1 MTSLRSSILGCSLAT
16 LAAALFG
23 CSSVDRAEEPRVVSD
38 SQTGSNIPKKGRTDK
53 VQTIDA
59 DALQPMPPPFR
70 APPGRAVPDHTS
82 TRSIPPALAWLT

>member
-1 MTSLRSSILGCSLAT
+1 MTTLRSSILGCSLAT

-59 DALQPMPPPFR
+59 DALQPMPPPF
-70 APPGRAVPDHTS
+70 G
-82 TRSIPPALAWLT
+82 PPAGAGSP

>member
-1 MTSLRSSILGCSLAT
+1 MTSLRTSILGCSFAV
-16 LAAALFG
+16 LAAALWG
-23 CSSVDRAEEPRVVSD
+23 CSSVDRAEESRVVSD

-70 APPGRAVPDHTS
+70 APAGAGSP
-82 TRSIPPALAWLT
+82 

>member
-1 MTSLRSSILGCSLAT
+1 MTSVRSSILGCSLAT

-59 DALQPMPPPFR
+59 DTLQPLPPPFR
-70 APPGRAVPDHTS
+70 
-82 TRSIPPALAWLT
+82 PPAGAGSP

>member
-16 LAAALFG
+16 FAAALFG

-59 DALQPMPPPFR
+59 DTLQPLPPPFR
-70 APPGRAVPDHTS
+70 APAGAGSP
-82 TRSIPPALAWLT
+82 